1 MLELKK
7 ELTDLHKPVKQHME
21 EDRERGGEGVAGRE
35 GVQGRDLTMEED
47 EQVLELVEQM
57 RHVHP

>member
-7 ELTDLHKPVKQHME
+7 ELTDLHKPVKQHTD

-47 EQVLELVEQM
+47 EQVLELVKQM